1 MAPATVQQTAAAKGE
16 SEDFGN
22 FSYETQTEGLFV
34 AFAIKIPNA
43 FTDFDL
49 WADERKATP
58 SPGCRSQRAFACSV
72 SAQLGRFNSRITAN
86 TDPAGMLSCA
96 AIFRPDKPRRL
107 NFDTAARWW

>member
-34 AFAIKIPNA
+34 AFALKIPNA

-49 WADERKATP
+49 CFPAHPFLRP
-58 SPGCRSQRAFACSV
+58 QQRGSW
-72 SAQLGRFNSRITAN
+72 R
-86 TDPAGMLSCA
+86 
-96 AIFRPDKPRRL
+96 
-107 NFDTAARWW
+107 

>member
-58 SPGCRSQRAFACSV
+58 SPGVPLATRFRVLCLRSTGTFQFAHYGKYRP
-72 SAQLGRFNSRITAN
+72 GRNVELHRNF
-86 TDPAGMLSCA
+86 PAGQTT
-96 AIFRPDKPRRL
+96 P
-107 NFDTAARWW
+107 T